1 MSENQSAGSLDFQL
15 LGTFLA
21 VCESGSMTGAARRL
35 GVSQGAVSQRIGR
48 LEKTLSLTLLQR
60 TRRDVCLTAA
70 GRNLKFHAQKVLDEL
85 RECERAMR
93 TFSVISY
100 PEISVGILN
109 TLGKNLM
116 STLVQTL
123 EPVVEQIRVRAA
135 VTYSHPEDL
144 ESGAVDL
151 LITAY
156 EFDAVKYDI
165 YPIVDEPLVILAPKG
180 LIAKNATVDLEDLAG
195 RLPMI
200 RFANSR
206 RPLRKLA
213 DAYLMQQG
221 VAVTR
226 SIEIDQGS
234 SALAS
239 VGGGQGWAIST
250 PFMVLD
256 PFFDH
261 QEIDVIPLPSPVL
274 VRKVNLVS
282 HPGRFADIPGNLAV
296 NCRRHLQ
303 KEIDTRLA
311 PFLPSSVHPRVQS

>member
-1 MSENQSAGSLDFQL
+1 MAETMTAGSLDSRL
-15 LGTFLA
+15 LSTFLA
-21 VCESGSMTGAARRL
+21 VCDSGSMTGAARRL
-35 GVSQGAVSQRIGR
+35 GVSQGAVSQQIGR
-48 LEKTLSLTLLQR
+48 LEKALSLSLLDR
-60 TRRDVCLTAA
+60 TGREVRLTAA
-70 GRNLKFHAQKVLDEL
+70 GRNLRFHARKVVEEL
-85 RECERAMR
+85 RECEIAMR
-93 TFSVISY
+93 TFSNVSY
-100 PEISVGILN
+100 PDISVGVLN

-144 ESGAVDL
+144 ESGVVDL

-156 EFDAVKYDI
+156 EFDNTKYDI
-165 YPIVDEPLVILAPKG
+165 YPIVGEPLVILAPRGVVDKHNE
-180 LIAKNATVDLEDLAG
+180 IDLEGLANH
-195 RLPMI
+195 LPMI
-200 RFANSR
+200 RFANNR

-213 DAYLMQQG
+213 DNYLLQRG
-221 VAVTR
+221 ISVSR
-226 SIEIDQGS
+226 SIETDQGS

-261 QEIDVIPLPSPVL
+261 EEIDVIALPPPVPI
-274 VRKVNLVS
+274 RQINLIAR
-282 HPGRFADIPGNLAV
+282 PGKFADIPAKLAA

-311 PFLPSSVHPRVQS
+311 PHLPSSTYPIILS